1 MQLHFAIFY
10 SSSKMS
16 DWDTDIENSDGDDR
30 KTSGIKPQ
38 RYASMKFILD
48 FIPYAYVMHLISSS
62 FMKQRLAVV
71 W

>member
-1 MQLHFAIFY
+1 
-10 SSSKMS
+10 MS

-48 FIPYAYVMHLISSS
+48 FIPYAYVNNVMHLISSS
-62 FMKQRLAVV
+62 FIKIGGIAL
-71 W
+71 